1 MGIGSFFE
9 RRFIIV
15 TSVRLVFFCFVILG
29 LGLFL
34 KAHALFAAPVLR
46 VDAGLSK
53 VDLSP
58 YLEFLE
64 ERGKRLSIRQV
75 SAPPLDKAFR
85 PTKVINFG
93 FDNKHPCWVRFKVNN
108 TLDKPVACLLEIA
121 FPFLDH
127 IELYEP
133 TEKGSFKLHKAGRA
147 LPFHLREI
155 KHRNFL
161 FHVKIPKGLTTFYV
175 RIHTESA
182 MYFPMTLWNEHVFWK
197 ADHEAQFVLGLYYGI
212 MLVMA
217 LYNLFIFFSLRDR
230 AYLFY
235 VLYIVSFALY
245 QMTANGLAYEYL
257 WPGATWWNR
266 NSTLF
271 LAGVTMIWAIFF
283 TKFFLSTRSAVPF
296 LDRVLNWITLAAV
309 ALAALS
315 LVISYGIM
323 LKVTLII
330 VAFFVTF
337 LLLSG
342 FVCMRRGQRSARYYI
357 LAWTALLTGV
367 MILILW
373 NVGWLPS
380 RFWSIYSIQFG
391 SVLDVVLLSLALAD
405 RINEL
410 RTAREQALRA
420 VMAERTRA
428 QEQREEMV
436 RELHDGIG
444 AIATNIGLL
453 AEKARLARPSGE
465 VEKDLETIS
474 QLAKRGRT
482 EIRSFMECLD
492 EGDQRAGEFISDLR
506 YLGSQLL
513 SGNGISFALDDS
525 GSSRD
530 AKLSPFVRLNVMKVF
545 QEALTNV
552 QKHSG
557 ASRVEAR
564 IKVTDHDLELVIT
577 DNGCGFLNSS
587 NNRGRGLNNMK
598 KRAESMAGRLEIK
611 EEGKGGEVRL
621 HVPLFKGET
630 KGI

>member
-1 MGIGSFFE
+1 M
-9 RRFIIV
+9 
-15 TSVRLVFFCFVILG
+15 
-29 LGLFL
+29 
-34 KAHALFAAPVLR
+34 
-46 VDAGLSK
+46 
-53 VDLSP
+53 
-58 YLEFLE
+58 E
-64 ERGKRLSIRQV
+64 ERGKRFFIRQV
-75 SAPPLDKAFR
+75 SSPLLAKDFR

-93 FDNKHPCWVRFKVNN
+93 FDNKHPYWLRFKVKNP
-108 TLDKPVACLLEIA
+108 LEKPVGYLLEIA
-121 FPFLDH
+121 FPFLDY

-133 TEKGSFKLHKAGRA
+133 TVKGSFKLHKAGRA
-147 LPFHLREI
+147 LPFHSREI

-161 FHVKIPKGLTTFYV
+161 FHVKIPKGLSTYYV
-175 RIHTESA
+175 RIETESA
-182 MYFPMTLWNEHVFWK
+182 MYFPMILWNEHVFWK

-235 VLYIVSFALY
+235 VFYILSFALY

-283 TKFFLSTRSAVPF
+283 TKDFLSTRTSVPV
-296 LDRVLNWITLAAV
+296 LDRALNWITLAAV

-323 LKVTLII
+323 LKVTLVI
-330 VAFFVTF
+330 VAFFVMF

-342 FVCMRRGQRSARYYI
+342 FVCMRRGQRSARFYI
-357 LAWTALLTGV
+357 LAWSALLTGV

-453 AEKARLARPSGE
+453 AEKARLAMPSGE

-482 EIRSFMECLD
+482 EIRFFMECLD

-513 SGNGISFALDDS
+513 SGNGVSFALDDS

-530 AKLSPFVRLNVMKVF
+530 VKLSPFVRLNVMKVF

-552 QKHSG
+552 QKHSW

-564 IKVTDHDLELVIT
+564 IKVTDHDLELVIR
-577 DNGCGFLNSS
+577 DNGCGFLNSN

-598 KRAESMAGRLEIK
+598 KRAESMGGRLEIK
-611 EEGKGGEVRL
+611 AEDVGCEVRL
-621 HVPLFKGET
+621 RVPLLKGEA
-630 KGI
+630 KGT